1 MGRLNEAEAEFRA
14 AQAVLRKLAD
24 EHPDNTI
31 SRNNLA
37 GSMARLAMALLSL
50 GRPAEARDE
59 ADRSTALRR
68 AMVEADPRWLI
79 LRRTGLGH
87 SLLRAG
93 QARRA
98 LGDDAGAA
106 GNLRQA
112 IVTHESMPPQMPGLA
127 TFLEGCCHA
136 QLSGLAGREGSGV
149 SAAEGETEA
158 NSALRVLRKAV
169 RSGYDLATDYRTETA
184 LDPLRDRPDF
194 RLLMMDLTFPKDAFA
209 AGR

>member
-24 EHPDNTI
+24 EYPDNKI
-31 SRNNLA
+31 YRNNLA
-37 GSMARLAMALLSL
+37 GSMATLAMALLSL

-59 ADRSTALRR
+59 ADRSVALRQ
-68 AMVEADPRWLI
+68 AIVEADPRARI
-79 LRRTGLGH
+79 GLGH

-127 TFLEGCCHA
+127 TFREGCCHA

-194 RLLMMDLTFPKDAFA
+194 RLLMMDLTFPKEAFA

>member
-1 MGRLNEAEAEFRA
+1 
-14 AQAVLRKLAD
+14 
-24 EHPDNTI
+24 
-31 SRNNLA
+31 
-37 GSMARLAMALLSL
+37 
-50 GRPAEARDE
+50 
-59 ADRSTALRR
+59 
-68 AMVEADPRWLI
+68 MVEADPRWLI
-79 LRRTGLGH
+79 GRIGLGH

-112 IVTHESMPPQMPGLA
+112 IATFESMPPPQMPGLG

-169 RSGYDLATDYRTETA
+169 RSGYDLATNYRTDTA
-184 LDPLRDRPDF
+184 LDPLRDLPDF
-194 RLLMMDLTFPKDAFA
+194 RLLMMDLAFPKDAFA